1 FFFTALLFLGAQ
13 KPAAI
18 PLALPACFS
27 VAFAVAQERSARL
40 LAIFAAQA
48 IAFLVLLY
56 LLTPPGWQEPVRFLL
71 TNLQYMAHFPWG
83 GNCTLTAGQCIGPV
97 NPADYSVLRY
107 LGLWYAVQLPLL
119 LQIGLLAA
127 IVLYIRSF
135 RTANLP
141 KHLIAASFI
150 WPITILGILNS
161 L

>member
-13 KPAAI
+13 KLAAV

-27 VAFAVAQERSARL
+27 VAFAVAQKRSVRL

-56 LLTPPGWQEPVRFLL
+56 LVTPPSWQEPVQFLL
-71 TNLQYMAHFPWG
+71 TNLKSTAHTTG
-83 GNCTLTAGQCIGPV
+83 STQRGVLAHYAV
-97 NPADYSVLRY
+97 YSVLSY
-107 LGLWYAVQLPLL
+107 LGFWYAVQLPLL

-127 IVLYIRSF
+127 IVVYIRSF
-135 RTANLP
+135 HTANLP

-150 WPITILGILNS
+150 WPIIMLGISNS
-161 L
+161 HLYNG